1 VKLKTKTL
9 EEQHI
14 RLLIRHVLMNLNII
28 YIRLFTI
35 KYQKQKK
42 SLHYKID
49 VRNIKKIGVKV
60 KYC

>member
-1 VKLKTKTL
+1 MKLKTKTL

-49 VRNIKKIGVKV
+49 VRNIKTIGVKV